1 MTTSKRALSIFVL
14 SILLLSILSFCF
26 LYVQANSKVITQKEE
41 IAKMSKDL
49 QNKNE
54 ENNTLKE
61 RSLQNSDGQD
71 QKNIQLFLDKFFGKI
86 QNYTEKTYEKR
97 FDGLENMANESI
109 LKEMKGAGSE
119 AEKASP
125 TIQFENKLTGL
136 TAYQDREKP
145 LHFFVK
151 MELNYQT
158 KTFENKSYFLV
169 EVTLKKQ
176 KNSYY
181 MMSYKALGSIQ
192 QTTEA

>member
-136 TAYQDREKP
+136 TAYQDR
-145 LHFFVK
+145 
-151 MELNYQT
+151 
-158 KTFENKSYFLV
+158 
-169 EVTLKKQ
+169 
-176 KNSYY
+176 
-181 MMSYKALGSIQ
+181 
-192 QTTEA
+192 

>member
-97 FDGLENMANESI
+97 F
-109 LKEMKGAGSE
+109 
-119 AEKASP
+119 
-125 TIQFENKLTGL
+125 
-136 TAYQDREKP
+136 
-145 LHFFVK
+145 
-151 MELNYQT
+151 
-158 KTFENKSYFLV
+158 
-169 EVTLKKQ
+169 
-176 KNSYY
+176 
-181 MMSYKALGSIQ
+181 
-192 QTTEA
+192 